1 MRNNRSATTIEVAR
15 AVPALALICNWTVV
29 VPPVGMMLFT
39 LTHGWN
45 DVAVTGQ
52 PLGVVTVMFAIPP
65 AAAVFER
72 SSGDSEYV
80 HDDSGR

>member
-1 MRNNRSATTIEVAR
+1 MTIEVAR
-15 AVPALALICNWTVV
+15 AVPAFALICSATVV
-29 VPPVGMMLFT
+29 VPPFAVMPFT

-52 PLGVVTVMFAIPP
+52 PLGVVTVTVATPP

-72 SSGDSEYV
+72 SSGESE
-80 HDDSGR
+80 